1 MQNTHTRPQRQASRR
16 RPHTRRKPIP
26 SRRMGWRPIA
36 VLVFLG
42 FIFVAVAWAALSLV
56 FAPAGNTN
64 AARFDTLI
72 VLGAPA
78 DSDGNPRPV
87 MLSRVNEAV
96 KEYDRGIAPR
106 MIFTGGTDGDRYPQA
121 VVMARAAAA
130 QGVPASAIFVEA
142 NSNDTIHNACYSARI
157 MKDHGWRSAE
167 VITSPAHTRR
177 AGIIFSHSPIDWRM
191 HAAPSIQ
198 PQSAVDVNIDRA
210 YEVLKAVRY
219 HLYGEWA
226 EPCTP

>member
-1 MQNTHTRPQRQASRR
+1 
-16 RPHTRRKPIP
+16 
-26 SRRMGWRPIA
+26 MGWRPIA
-36 VLVFLG
+36 ILVSLG
-42 FIFVAVAWAALSLV
+42 VIFVTFAWAALSLV
-56 FAPAGNTN
+56 FAPSGNTN
-64 AARFDTLI
+64 AARFDALI

-78 DSDGNPRPV
+78 DPDGNPRPV

-106 MIFTGGTDGDRYPQA
+106 MIFTGGTDGRRYPEA

-130 QGVPASAIFVEA
+130 RGVPASAIIVEA
-142 NSNDTIHNACYSARI
+142 NSNDTIYNACYSVRI

-167 VITSPAHTRR
+167 VITSPGHTRR
-177 AGIIFSHSPIDWRM
+177 AGIVFSHSPIDWRM
-191 HAAPSIQ
+191 HAAPPIE
-198 PQSAVDVNIDRA
+198 PLSATDVNIARA
-210 YEVLKAVRY
+210 LEVLKAVHY